1 MLHFKRSG
9 YGLTKRQTLSAP
21 CHIKY
26 ALTVWIHACPN
37 IPQITKHDL
46 WVRSFFRVIVS
57 SVYPCGAVERLHV
70 HTTHPR
76 ETNTGFFFFLLMQT
90 TLCALQI
97 RPEVDCCQSVSRSVS
112 VLLRGLWGGG
122 GKKSWRGSVSSTETV
137 KFKRATCGL
146 RIWRE
151 HCEEKNKP
159 DDVLRAG
166 ENIDFSYLSMLHF
179 VSYHSPV
186 PVFSLSLCPT
196 WPGRL
201 SHTSDVVF
209 SSVQSNLI
217 TRRQIHVWMPPRCIV
232 NTFEIWSR
240 RPQSEARCDHY
251 PLAVWTDMCSHVF
264 NLVHT
269 KFTFKKTPFHWWQM
283 WHFYS
288 K

>member
-26 ALTVWIHACPN
+26 ALTVWILACPN

-122 GKKSWRGSVSSTETV
+122 GRKVGVVAWAPQKPLSSKGPHVVCASGGSIVKRKISLMMSSEPVKILIFHTV
-137 KFKRATCGL
+137 QCCIL
-146 RIWRE
+146 YHII
-151 HCEEKNKP
+151 HQYQ
-159 DDVLRAG
+159 
-166 ENIDFSYLSMLHF
+166 FSH
-179 VSYHSPV
+179 
-186 PVFSLSLCPT
+186 SLSAPT

-209 SSVQSNLI
+209 SSVQSDLI

-240 RPQSEARCDHY
+240 RPQSEARCDHN

>member
-112 VLLRGLWGGG
+112 VLLRGLWRGG
-122 GKKSWRGSVSSTETV
+122 GKKSWRGSVSSTETI

-186 PVFSLSLCPT
+186 PVFSLSLCPNVARPPLT
-196 WPGRL
+196 HFRRGIFISPEWSDHKETNTCVDAPKMHCKHFWDMITKATIRGQMWPQ
-201 SHTSDVVF
+201 SF
-209 SSVQSNLI
+209 SSVN
-217 TRRQIHVWMPPRCIV
+217 R
-232 NTFEIWSR
+232 
-240 RPQSEARCDHY
+240 
-251 PLAVWTDMCSHVF
+251 HVF
-264 NLVHT
+264 TRL
-269 KFTFKKTPFHWWQM
+269 
-283 WHFYS
+283 
-288 K
+288 

>member
-1 MLHFKRSG
+1 MCTLRILVK
-9 YGLTKRQTLSAP
+9 QTQA
-21 CHIKY
+21 
-26 ALTVWIHACPN
+26 
-37 IPQITKHDL
+37 
-46 WVRSFFRVIVS
+46 
-57 SVYPCGAVERLHV
+57 
-70 HTTHPR
+70 
-76 ETNTGFFFFLLMQT
+76 FFFFAHANNSVCFANPTRGRLLSECVTIRQ
-90 TLCALQI
+90 CAS
-97 RPEVDCCQSVSRSVS
+97 P
-112 VLLRGLWGGG
+112 GLMRGG

-209 SSVQSNLI
+209 SSVQSDLI

-232 NTFEIWSR
+232 NTFEI
-240 RPQSEARCDHY
+240 
-251 PLAVWTDMCSHVF
+251 
-264 NLVHT
+264 
-269 KFTFKKTPFHWWQM
+269 
-283 WHFYS
+283 
-288 K
+288 